1 MLIAALD
8 NVLLWIIPP
17 CISTGYHLISLTQ
30 QFTDYFQLFQ
40 SRRISLVS
48 IFGFN
53 LTDNQFERVG
63 NNRQHLLFHMDNA
76 VVLRQGQCQQM
87 AVSSCDGI
95 SVPTQVSFLFLRYAQ
110 DPGNAA
116 CHRGL
121 LTNTNC
127 FHVTFFFNMND
138 YLIFTLLTFDFSFR
152 TLFFGS
158 LGMESFSFFSDT
170 CMLSVRFGRGISFA
184 GKRLIKSIEIPDI
197 PAFSFT

>member
-1 MLIAALD
+1 M
-8 NVLLWIIPP
+8 
-17 CISTGYHLISLTQ
+17 ISLTQ

-184 GKRLIKSIEIPDI
+184 GKWLIKSIEIPDI